1 MHPVEN
7 ADKVAEPESNYNSVQ
22 TASQQ
27 VPGASKSNLCF
38 IRKKNILQEIPSS
51 ICVFF
56 SYKISSKKFLVQSI
70 PRILDHLLSQNVFK
84 EIFSI
89 TCRNSRTVVVSECLQ
104 RNFFQSIVR
113 ILNHL

>member
-1 MHPVEN
+1 MLPVEN

-27 VPGASKSNLCF
+27 VPDASKSNLCF

-56 SYKISSKKFLVQSI
+56 HIKLEIPSSIGGSLLNKIG
-70 PRILDHLLSQNVFK
+70 
-84 EIFSI
+84 FS
-89 TCRNSRTVVVSECLQ
+89 NSRHDV
-104 RNFFQSIVR
+104 FHF
-113 ILNHL
+113 

>member
-27 VPGASKSNLCF
+27 VPDASKSNLCF

-56 SYKISSKKFLVQSI
+56 S
-70 PRILDHLLSQNVFK
+70 
-84 EIFSI
+84 
-89 TCRNSRTVVVSECLQ
+89 
-104 RNFFQSIVR
+104 
-113 ILNHL
+113 